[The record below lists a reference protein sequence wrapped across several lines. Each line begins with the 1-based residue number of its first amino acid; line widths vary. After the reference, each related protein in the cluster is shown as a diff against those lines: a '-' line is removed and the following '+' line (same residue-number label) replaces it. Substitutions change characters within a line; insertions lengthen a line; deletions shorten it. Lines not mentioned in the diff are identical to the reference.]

1 MDYKD
6 EQRNEIEA
14 LESIYCGELESMY
27 HDKFYHITS
36 EYAQL
41 KDRYND
47 NLIFDKDYLLQI
59 FQMRASELSF
69 FYSFSDRTVLYVC
82 YSD

>member
-27 HDKFYHITS
+27 HRFYNITS
-36 EYAQL
+36 IYAQL
-41 KDRYND
+41 KN
-47 NLIFDKDYLLQI
+47 I
-59 FQMRASELSF
+59 
-69 FYSFSDRTVLYVC
+69 
-82 YSD
+82 